1 MIQTNSN
8 AKMGARDKL
17 AKKTR
22 EKKIN
27 ESQCK
32 VLPEIDSEIER
43 EREWMFPGCEQHDE
57 STTLF
62 SADMSQTFV
71 SSKHT
76 LISQKH
82 VPELVVQLEPVTQ
95 VS

>member
-8 AKMGARDKL
+8 AKMRARDNKG
-17 AKKTR
+17 
-22 EKKIN
+22 KKIN

-43 EREWMFPGCEQHDE
+43 EREETMFPGCEQHHE
-57 STTLF
+57 STRLF
-62 SADMSQTFV
+62 SADMSQTFL